1 MKFRNFEE
9 LMKLVKDKPNRIV
22 VPGANNDEVM
32 QAIKMGVEHRIISGG
47 ILVGPKTQ
55 VEAVAEKV
63 GVKLDIFEI
72 IDMSDC
78 AEMCNKAVDLV
89 KAGKGD
95 FLVKGLVDTKFYM
108 KAIMRK
114 EVGAVAE
121 GTVLSHFVLFELSNY
136 HKLFA
141 VTDAAIIINPTLEQK
156 AKITRNAVDMMRM
169 LGVEKPNVAVV
180 CPVEKVNPNIPSTM
194 DAEALVKM
202 NKEGILK
209 NCVVEGPYDIYIAFS
224 KELAAEK
231 GIKGAAVP
239 GETDIALF
247 PNLDSANPVY
257 KCLSFFGAGMKSA
270 TLLVGSN
277 IPVILP
283 SRTDTPVT
291 KLHSIA
297 LAGFLKS
304 QAVLTG
310 MALDTARP

>member
-1 MKFRNFEE
+1 MKFRNFDE
-9 LMKLVKDKPNRIV
+9 LLGLVKGKTNRIV
-22 VPGANNDEVM
+22 VPGANNDEVLT
-32 QAIKMGVEHRIISGG
+32 ACKMGVDHGIISGG
-47 ILVGPKTQ
+47 ILIGPKDQ
-55 VEAVAEKV
+55 VKAMAAKV
-63 GVKLDIFEI
+63 GLKLEIFEQL
-72 IDMSDC
+72 DLSDH

-108 KAIMRK
+108 KALLRK

-121 GTVLSHFVLFELSNY
+121 GTVLSHFVLFELANY

-141 VTDAAIIINPTLEQK
+141 VTDAAIMIAPNLEQK

-169 LGVEKPNVAVV
+169 LGVETPKVSVI
-180 CPVEKVNPNIPSTM
+180 CPVEKVNPGIPSTL
-194 DAEALVKM
+194 DADALVKM
-202 NKEGILK
+202 NKAGELK

-231 GIKGAAVP
+231 GIKGLVP

-247 PNLDSANPVY
+247 PTLDSGNPVY

-270 TLLVGSN
+270 TLLAGSN
-277 IPVILP
+277 MAVILP
-283 SRTDTPVT
+283 SRTDTPMT

-297 LAGFLKS
+297 LACFLKD
-304 QAVLTG
+304 AAKV
-310 MALDTARP
+310 TA

>member
-9 LMKLVKDKPNRIV
+9 LLSLVRGKTNRIV
-22 VPGANNDEVM
+22 VPGANNDEVLT
-32 QAIKMGVEHRIISGG
+32 ACKMGVDNRIISGG
-47 ILVGPKTQ
+47 VLIGPRAQ
-55 VEAVAEKV
+55 VEAMAAKV
-63 GVKLDIFEI
+63 GLKLDIFEL
-72 IDMSDC
+72 IDLCDY

-108 KAIMRK
+108 KAILRK

-121 GTVLSHFVLFELSNY
+121 GTVLSHLVLFELANY

-141 VTDAAIIINPTLEQK
+141 VTDAAIMINPTLDQK
-156 AKITRNAVDMMRM
+156 TKILRNAVDMMRM
-169 LGVEKPNVAVV
+169 MGVETPKVAVI
-180 CPVEKVNPNIPSTM
+180 CPVEKVNPNIPSTL
-194 DAEALVKM
+194 DAEALVRM
-202 NKEGILK
+202 NREGSIK

-231 GIKGAAVP
+231 GIKGAQVP

-247 PNLDSANPVY
+247 PNLDSGNPVY

-270 TLLVGSN
+270 TLLAGSN

-283 SRTDTPVT
+283 SRTDSPMT

-297 LAGFLKS
+297 LACYLKDKA
-304 QAVLTG
+304 QIA
-310 MALDTARP
+310 A

>member
-1 MKFRNFEE
+1 MKFKNFDE
-9 LMKLVKDKPNRIV
+9 LLGMVKGKTNRIV
-22 VPGANNDEVM
+22 VPGANNDEVLT
-32 QAIKMGVEHRIISGG
+32 ACKMGVDHKIISGG
-47 ILVGPKTQ
+47 ILIGPKAQ
-55 VEAVAEKV
+55 VEEMAKKV
-63 GVKLDIFEI
+63 GLKLDIFEI
-72 IDMSDC
+72 VDKSDY
-78 AEMCNKAVDLV
+78 AEMCNMAVDLV

-108 KAIMRK
+108 KAILRK

-141 VTDAAIIINPTLEQK
+141 VTDAAIMINPTLEQK

-169 LGVEKPNVAVV
+169 LGVETPKVSVV
-180 CPVEKVNPNIPSTM
+180 CPVEKVNPNIPSTL
-194 DAEALVKM
+194 DADALVKM
-202 NKEGILK
+202 NKAGTLK
-209 NCVVEGPYDIYIAFS
+209 NCVVEGPYDIYITFS

-231 GIKGAAVP
+231 GIKGAVP

-247 PNLDSANPVY
+247 PNLDSGNPVY

-270 TLLVGSN
+270 TLLAGSN

-283 SRTDTPVT
+283 SRTDTPMT

-297 LAGFLKS
+297 LACYLKD
-304 QAVLTG
+304 A
-310 MALDTARP
+310 AKIAA

>member
-9 LMKLVKDKPNRIV
+9 LMQLVKDKPNRIV

-32 QAIKMGVEHRIISGG
+32 EAIKMGLEHRIISGG
-47 ILVGPKTQ
+47 ILVGPKAQ
-55 VEAVAEKV
+55 VEAAAAKV

-78 AEMCNKAVDLV
+78 AGMCNKAADLI

-95 FLVKGLVDTKFYM
+95 FLVKGLVDTKFCM
-108 KAIMRK
+108 KAILRK

-121 GTVLSHFVLFELSNY
+121 GTVLSHFVLFELANY

-141 VTDAAIIINPTLEQK
+141 ITDSAIMISPTLEQK
-156 AKITRNAVDMMRM
+156 AKIARNAVDMMRI
-169 LGVEKPNVAVV
+169 LGVEKPNVAVI
-180 CPVEKVNPNIPSTM
+180 CPVEKVNPNIPSTL

-209 NCVVEGPYDIYIAFS
+209 NCVVEGPYDIYISFS
-224 KELAAEK
+224 RELAAEK

-257 KCLSFFGAGMKSA
+257 KCLSFFGAGTKLA
-270 TLLVGSN
+270 ALVAGSN

-283 SRTDTPVT
+283 SRTDTPLT
-291 KLHSIA
+291 KLYSIA
-297 LAGFLKS
+297 LAGFVKS
-304 QAVLTG
+304 QAGVC
-310 MALDTARP
+310 A